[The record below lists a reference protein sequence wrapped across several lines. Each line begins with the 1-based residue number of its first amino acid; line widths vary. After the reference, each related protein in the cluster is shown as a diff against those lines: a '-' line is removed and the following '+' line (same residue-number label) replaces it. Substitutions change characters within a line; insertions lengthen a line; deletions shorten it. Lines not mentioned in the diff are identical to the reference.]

1 MSEWI
6 ISIVGVIMLG
16 VLLEI
21 VLPDGKTAKYVK
33 GAFSLLV
40 VLAIAAPLPRLF
52 KTDFKSPSD
61 ASVEIDSAYVAE
73 TYDGYGARLSVALE
87 KYLEGEGIDA
97 VVTVRVSEGKIERV
111 KLLVSPEQASAAED
125 AVLKRLNI
133 DKSCID
139 VVKSDVRNSG

>member
-33 GAFSLLV
+33 GAFSLLI

-52 KTDFKSPSD
+52 KSDFKSPSD
-61 ASVEIDSAYVAE
+61 ASVEIDGAYVAQ
-73 TYDGYGARLSVALE
+73 TYEKYAERLGGALE
-87 KYLEGEGIDA
+87 DYLEGEGIDA
-97 VVTVRVSEGKIERV
+97 VVTVRVLDGEIERV
-111 KLLVSPEQASAAED
+111 KLIVDKDKASAAVD
-125 AVLKRLNI
+125 ALQKRL
-133 DKSCID
+133 SID
-139 VVKSDVRNSG
+139 VSRIEVVMKVV